1 VAGEPAE
8 VTPAAPLDLGGSRVL
23 IGTCS
28 WTDATL
34 VKETDWYPRKTM
46 TAAQRL
52 AFYASRF
59 PIVEVD
65 STYYFPPT
73 PELAQTWV
81 DRTPAGF
88 TMNIKA
94 WSLLTGHPTF
104 HHSLWPDMQ
113 SAVPVEHRDKR
124 RLYSHYLPADA
135 MEEAWDRFR
144 HSLLPLHRAGRLGAV
159 LLQYPRWFGPK
170 EENRQAIRD
179 AVRHLGDFRLCVEFR
194 HARWLEGGDCEPTL
208 ELLEQLGASF
218 VCVDEPAG
226 FPSSMPPVVAV
237 TSDLAVVRF
246 HGRNTATWED
256 AEITTAAERF
266 RYRYTPDELREWVPR
281 VREMAASA
289 REVHVLMNNCYR
301 DDAAVNAAE
310 LADLLLE
317 D

>member
-1 VAGEPAE
+1 
-8 VTPAAPLDLGGSRVL
+8 VTKLDLAGSRVL
-23 IGTCS
+23 VGTCS

-34 VKETDWYPRKTM
+34 VKETDWYPKKSM
-46 TAAQRL
+46 TAAERL
-52 AFYASRF
+52 AYYASRF

-73 PELAQTWV
+73 PELSQTWAE
-81 DRTPAGF
+81 RTPEGF
-88 TMNIKA
+88 TMNVKA

-104 HHSLWPDMQ
+104 PNSLWEDMQ
-113 SAVPVEHRDKR
+113 SAVPTEHRDKR
-124 RLYSHYLPADA
+124 RLYSHYLPPDA
-135 MEEAWDRFR
+135 LDEAFDRFR
-144 HSLLPLHRAGRLGAV
+144 HSLLPLQRAGRLGAV

-170 EENRQAIRD
+170 HENRQVIRD
-179 AVRHLGDFRLCVEFR
+179 TVARLPGLRLCVEFR

-208 ELLEQLGASF
+208 ELLEELGVSF

-256 AEITTAAERF
+256 PEIQTAAERF
-266 RYRYTPDELREWVPR
+266 RYRYNTDELREWVPR
-281 VREMAASA
+281 IHEMATSA

-301 DDAAVNAAE
+301 DDAVINAAE
-310 LADLLLE
+310 LADLLAG

>member
-1 VAGEPAE
+1 MSLIE
-8 VTPAAPLDLGGSRVL
+8 LDGSRVL
-23 IGTCS
+23 VGTCS

-34 VKETDWYPRKTM
+34 VKETDWYPKRTM
-46 TAAQRL
+46 TAAERL
-52 AFYASRF
+52 AYYAGRF

-73 PELAQTWV
+73 PELSATWV
-81 DRTPAGF
+81 QRTPPGF

-104 HHSLWPDMQ
+104 PHSLWPDMQ
-113 SAVPVEHRDKR
+113 TAVPPEHRDKR
-124 RLYSHYLPADA
+124 RLYAHHLPADA
-135 MEEAWDRFR
+135 IDEAFDRFR
-144 HSLLPLHRAGRLGAV
+144 HSIMPLQRAGKLGAV

-170 EENRQAIRD
+170 AENRQVIRD
-179 AVRHLGDFRLCVEFR
+179 TVRRLPGLRLCVEFR

-208 ELLEQLGASF
+208 ELLEELGVSF

-256 AEITTAAERF
+256 PEITTAAERF
-266 RYRYTPDELREWVPR
+266 RYRYTKRELEEWVPR
-281 VREMAASA
+281 IQEMAASA
-289 REVHVLMNNCYR
+289 REVHVLMNNCWR
-301 DDAAVNAAE
+301 DDATVNAAE
-310 LADLLLE
+310 LAGLLTGI
-317 D
+317 

>member
-1 VAGEPAE
+1 VSAI
-8 VTPAAPLDLGGSRVL
+8 DLGGSRVL
-23 IGTCS
+23 LGTCS

-34 VKETDWYPRKTM
+34 VKETDWYPKRSM

-52 AFYASRF
+52 AYYASRF

-73 PELAQTWV
+73 PELSATWV
-81 DRTPAGF
+81 DRTPPWF

-104 HHSLWPDMQ
+104 PNSLWPDMQ
-113 SAVPVEHRDKR
+113 TAVPPEHRDKR
-124 RLYSHYLPADA
+124 RLYAHYLPENALD
-135 MEEAWDRFR
+135 EAFDRFR
-144 HSLLPLHRAGRLGAV
+144 HSIMPLQRAGKLGAV

-170 EENRQAIRD
+170 AENRQVIRD
-179 AVRHLGDFRLCVEFR
+179 TVRRLPDLRLCVEFR
-194 HARWLEGGDCEPTL
+194 QARWLEGGDCEPTL
-208 ELLEQLGASF
+208 ELLEELGVSF

-266 RYRYTPDELREWVPR
+266 RYRYSTDELKEWVPR
-281 VREMAASA
+281 INELAASA
-289 REVHVLMNNCYR
+289 REVHVLMNNCWR
-301 DDAAVNAAE
+301 DDAAVNAAQ
-310 LADLLLE
+310 LAGLLTG

>member
-1 VAGEPAE
+1 MTA
-8 VTPAAPLDLGGSRVL
+8 LDLAGSRVL
-23 IGTCS
+23 VGTCS

-34 VKETDWYPRKTM
+34 VKETDWYPKKSM
-46 TAAQRL
+46 TAAERL
-52 AFYASRF
+52 AYYASRF

-73 PELAQTWV
+73 PELSETWAE
-81 DRTPAGF
+81 RTPAGF
-88 TMNIKA
+88 TMNVKA

-104 HHSLWPDMQ
+104 PNSLWEDMQ
-113 SAVPVEHRDKR
+113 SAVPTEHRDKR
-124 RLYSHYLPADA
+124 RLYAHYLPDDA
-135 MEEAWDRFR
+135 LDEAFDRFR
-144 HSLLPLHRAGRLGAV
+144 HSLLPLQRAGRLGAV

-170 EENRQAIRD
+170 AENRQVLRD
-179 AVRHLGDFRLCVEFR
+179 TVARLPGLRLCVEFR
-194 HARWLEGGDCEPTL
+194 HARWLESNDCERTF
-208 ELLEQLGASF
+208 ELLEELGVSF

-256 AEITTAAERF
+256 PEIQTAAERF
-266 RYRYTPDELREWVPR
+266 RYRYKTDELREWLPR
-281 VREMAASA
+281 LHELAASA

-301 DDAAVNAAE
+301 DDAVINAAE
-310 LADLLLE
+310 LAELLAG